1 METNK
6 NIEFEKLWE
15 EHKDLLCRVERLE
28 GERKVKI
35 KAQPIGEYLT
45 PKEVCV
51 ILKIGRS
58 KFYSWVSDGYLNPIK
73 PDPKG
78 RKTYILRSE
87 ISAMFPKVLAFQ

>member
-1 METNK
+1 MENDK
-6 NIEFEKLWE
+6 NN
-15 EHKDLLCRVERLE
+15 RVEISDEVLRSIFSRLSQVE
-28 GERKVKI
+28 SKVNI
-35 KAQPIGEYLT
+35 KSQPIGEYLT
-45 PKEVCV
+45 PKEVCE

>member
-1 METNK
+1 METYE
-6 NIEFEKLWE
+6 NIAFKKLLK
-15 EHKDLLCRVERLE
+15 EHENFRCRIERLE
-28 GERKVKI
+28 DERKVKI

-45 PKEVCV
+45 PKEVCE

-87 ISAMFPKVLAFQ
+87 ISAMFPKALAFQ